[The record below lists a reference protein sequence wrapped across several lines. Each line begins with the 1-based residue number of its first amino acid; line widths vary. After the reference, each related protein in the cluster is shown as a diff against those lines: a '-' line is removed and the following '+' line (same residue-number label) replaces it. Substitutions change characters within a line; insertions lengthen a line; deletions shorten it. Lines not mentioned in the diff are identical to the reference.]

1 MQSQERPLNKI
12 NFFCIVGDEETFL
25 NEDIPLS
32 KGPSLKSSAVS
43 RSYRS
48 RDKISYGDSYQG
60 DIDTYKRE
68 SSSKRQA
75 PPLPSDE
82 RKQGERRHGDR
93 RREDEG
99 RHHSRSLEHKTKRK
113 SRKEPTNQKR
123 ERRSRSRSPI
133 YPSSSS
139 RPADRKE
146 PRPQHNRE
154 QERRVWSTSHRP
166 AHSHKAELDRER
178 GGASK
183 RNVHRLVE
191 DFESSSSGG
200 DSDEGVASNETTPT
214 PPKPVEGVE
223 KNPSPKKTWRDV
235 MFSDSEEEDEDD
247 MKDITK
253 PYDEKIEVSPHD
265 SDRSASREDDDEIKG
280 VSLTPPIEVSAEKQ
294 DEDATTQPVEDDK
307 VLTPTP
313 PPRPSPSPASP
324 PTPPP
329 EEILYLPALMGC
341 RSVECYEWLNRIEEG
356 TYGVVFRARD
366 IRTSEGGREKES
378 EGGRE
383 RGRGWRGEKTNL
395 LHTFIKFSL
404 LFSPLKTRL

>member
-1 MQSQERPLNKI
+1 M
-12 NFFCIVGDEETFL
+12 
-25 NEDIPLS
+25 
-32 KGPSLKSSAVS
+32 KSSAVS

-82 RKQGERRHGDR
+82 RKQGEHRHGDR

-139 RPADRKE
+139 WSADRRE
-146 PRPQHNRE
+146 PHPQHNRE
-154 QERRVWSTSHRP
+154 QERRVWSTSHRH

-200 DSDEGVASNETTPT
+200 DSDEGVASDETTPT

-247 MKDITK
+247 KKDTTK
-253 PYDEKIEVSPHD
+253 PSDEKIEVSPHD
-265 SDRSASREDDDEIKG
+265 SDRSGSREDDDEIKG
-280 VSLTPPIEVSAEKQ
+280 VSLTPPTEESAEKQ

-366 IRTSEGGREKES
+366 IRTSEGGRE
-378 EGGRE
+378 RME
-383 RGRGWRGEKTNL
+383 RGKDKLITHFYKIL
-395 LHTFIKFSL
+395 SPFFS
-404 LFSPLKTRL
+404 S

>member
-82 RKQGERRHGDR
+82 RKQGEHRHGDR

-139 RPADRKE
+139 WSADRRE

-154 QERRVWSTSHRP
+154 QERRVWSTSHRH

-200 DSDEGVASNETTPT
+200 DSDEGVASDETTPT

-223 KNPSPKKTWRDV
+223 KNPLPKKTWRDV

-247 MKDITK
+247 KKDTTK
-253 PYDEKIEVSPHD
+253 PSDEKIEVSPHD

-280 VSLTPPIEVSAEKQ
+280 VSLTPPTEESAEKQ
-294 DEDATTQPVEDDK
+294 DEDATTQPVEDNK

-313 PPRPSPSPASP
+313 PPHPSPSPASP

-366 IRTSEGGREKES
+366 IRTSEGGRE
-378 EGGRE
+378 RE
-383 RGRGWRGEKTNL
+383 RGGWRGEKTNL